1 MGKLA
6 LRPWYL
12 EACRRWMAHP
22 RLQLPWRL
30 APLALQLPFIP
41 LLSTDRPSLAVAPA
55 PTAPLTA
62 PAVPGAGVSPDEM
75 KEIEEM
81 IKMVEEEMRQ
91 EEEERDRPP
100 LPPVSADDEEAAA
113 PF

>member
-1 MGKLA
+1 MGKLE
-6 LRPWYL
+6 LRPWCL

-22 RLQLPWRL
+22 RLLLPWCL
-30 APLALQLPFIP
+30 APLVLQLPFIP
-41 LLSTDRPSLAVAPA
+41 LLFTDRPSLAVAPA
-55 PTAPLTA
+55 PAAPIPA

-91 EEEERDRPP
+91 EEERDRLPP
-100 LPPVSADDEEAAA
+100 PPVSADDEESAA